1 MKTPRGENAGEV
13 SVSWFGKTL
22 CKFTRRYI
30 EMAFLASFFRL
41 FWRLCRPRSCQWI
54 LILSYGGGC
63 AQNSMR
69 TQRIKAQMVG
79 L

>member
-1 MKTPRGENAGEV
+1 MFAP
-13 SVSWFGKTL
+13 
-22 CKFTRRYI
+22 RYI

-69 TQRIKAQMVG
+69 AQRIKAQMVG